1 MVSTSEVLVFFV
13 IRASILNINVAGMMQ
28 IRLAA
33 VMQSPTFISQEGESM
48 SFRRICLLL
57 VAIMLATT
65 LAACGGGGE
74 EGGSADSGEIT
85 VYTALEDDQ
94 LDRYLASFKEQYPDV
109 TVNLVRDST
118 GIVTAKLLAEK
129 DNPQADLVW
138 GLAATSLLVAD
149 SEGMLEPYAP
159 AGLERVESKLRDS
172 NDPPHWVGIDV
183 WMSGFCINTIEVEK
197 LGLPTPQSWQD
208 LLDPVYQGHLV
219 MPNPN
224 SSGTGFLSVS
234 AMLQLN
240 GEEGGWAYLD
250 QLHENIGQYT
260 HSGSKPC
267 KMAGAG
273 EYPIGISFGYR
284 GIIQK
289 EKGEPVET
297 VFPTEGS
304 GWEMEANALIKK
316 DNIKP
321 AAKTF
326 LDWAISD
333 SAMKEYGQSF
343 AVTAVKTDQPVPEGF
358 PSNPTAQL
366 IDNDFMWAAANRQ
379 VILEEWLKRYD
390 GKSEPKE

>member
-1 MVSTSEVLVFFV
+1 
-13 IRASILNINVAGMMQ
+13 
-28 IRLAA
+28 
-33 VMQSPTFISQEGESM
+33 M
-48 SFRRICLLL
+48 SKRWALLLLL
-57 VAIMLATT
+57 VLALAIL
-65 LAACGGGGE
+65 LPACGSSE
-74 EGGSADSGEIT
+74 GSATEGQIT

-94 LDRYLASFKEQYPDV
+94 LERYLASFREQYPDIKV
-109 TVNLVRDST
+109 DLVRDST

-149 SEGMLEPYAP
+149 REGMLEPYAP
-159 AGLERVESKLRDS
+159 KGLDRIDPMFRDPA
-172 NDPPHWVGIDV
+172 NPPHWVGIDV
-183 WMSGFCINTIEVEK
+183 WMSGFCVNTVEVEK
-197 LGLPTPQSWQD
+197 KGLPIPQSWED
-208 LLDPVYQGHLV
+208 LLDPVYKDQLV

-234 AMLQLN
+234 AMLQLK
-240 GEEGGWAYLD
+240 GEEAGWGYLD

-289 EKGEPVET
+289 EKGEPVLT
-297 VFPTEGS
+297 VFPAEGS
-304 GWEMEANALIKK
+304 GWDMEANALVKK

-333 SAMKEYGQSF
+333 AAMREYAQSF
-343 AVTAVKTDQPVPEGF
+343 AVTGAKTDQPIPEGF
-358 PSNPTAQL
+358 PTEPTEQI
-366 IDNDFMWAAANRQ
+366 IDNDFVWAAANRQ
-379 VILEEWLKRYD
+379 RILDEWLKRYD
-390 GKSEPKE
+390 AKSEPKS